1 MWVASMSQMYCAAV
15 CKLHA
20 VTMRGMGSRNIPAL
34 SAQRIGAQL
43 RSSARAIEVR
53 SVAVTGSTNA
63 DLLAL
68 VGQLAGPTLLIAS
81 EQTAGRGRAGRSWQ
95 SSAATSLTFS
105 LAWRFAR
112 PLRDLMGL
120 PLAVG
125 VALAEALGALNIQI
139 RLKWPNDLLRDG
151 RKVGGVLLET
161 WTDKAPN
168 LQSWVVIGVGL
179 NLQLSAELVS
189 TIQQPVAGLP
199 ELMVLER
206 ELLVAE
212 LVSGLADALLQ
223 FEQYGFTWFCQR
235 WNALHAY
242 AAQMVAILDQGQVV
256 QRGRAHGV
264 DANGYLLLETA
275 AGLVPVVAGDVSL
288 RIQAE

>member
-1 MWVASMSQMYCAAV
+1 MD
-15 CKLHA
+15 
-20 VTMRGMGSRNIPAL
+20 SRNIPAL
-34 SAQRIGAQL
+34 SAQRISAQL

-68 VGQLAGPTLLIAS
+68 VEQLAGPTLLIAA
-81 EQTAGRGRAGRSWQ
+81 EQTAGRGRAGRSWE

-112 PLRDLMGL
+112 PLHDLMGL

-125 VALAEALGALNIQI
+125 VALAEALRALNIQI

-161 WTDKAPN
+161 LSGKTPDIH
-168 LQSWVVIGVGL
+168 SWVVIGVGL
-179 NLQLSAELVS
+179 NLQLPTDIARA
-189 TIQQPVAGLP
+189 IQQPAAALP
-199 ELMVLER
+199 ELMLLER

-223 FEQYGFTWFCQR
+223 FEQYGFMWFCER
-235 WNALHAY
+235 WNSLHAY
-242 AAQMVAILDQGQVV
+242 AEKMVAILEQGRVV

-264 DANGYLLLETA
+264 DANGCLLLQTA
-275 AGLVPVVAGDVSL
+275 TGVVPVVAGDVSL
-288 RIQAE
+288 RIQVE